1 MNKTIEITHKRLNHD
16 EGEMKE
22 FGNFVLQYMPMNLQ
36 NIITENLLLSNPNAT
51 GLKNLQRLLQTKES
65 EFKIFKTSGQKFLAA
80 LFEQEKVS
88 QRNFSKMMVEVEKKG
103 DMKFL
108 EEQKEKINEKLL

>member
-1 MNKTIEITHKRLNHD
+1 LEEVVGDLDKKKTDESKFNKLYGHMNKTIEITHKRLNHD

-51 GLKNLQRLLQTKES
+51 GLKNL
-65 EFKIFKTSGQKFLAA
+65 
-80 LFEQEKVS
+80 
-88 QRNFSKMMVEVEKKG
+88 
-103 DMKFL
+103 
-108 EEQKEKINEKLL
+108 